1 MKKMKRI
8 LALTVLL
15 ALCLSLCGC
24 NALDNLRQSRAT
36 MPREGLLRFQDGTE
50 YKRLPECEELYPDY
64 GDGESIYIVEDDLPL
79 LLTSWGTYAS
89 KSEDGR
95 FIRTY
100 ADSEAGIYC
109 RSDLY
114 ESLVARIEQGFT
126 PEVYCYSY
134 YDPRAGEYG
143 ENVLYELTPA
153 QKEAVDRVY
162 ATQNPEKLP
171 AVARLEY
178 EDRADLFMYSSD
190 HLFRQDTVDI
200 CTMKGEYY
208 LLTNDN
214 SLYTVPEELHP
225 IFADI
230 MEKLTGYPY

>member
-1 MKKMKRI
+1 MKTMKRI
-8 LALTVLL
+8 LSLTVLL

-24 NALDNLRQSRAT
+24 NALDNLRASRAT
-36 MPREGLLRFQDGTE
+36 MPREGLIRLQDGTE
-50 YKRLPECEELYPDY
+50 YKRLPECEEFYPDY
-64 GDGESIYIVEDDLPL
+64 REAEEIYIVEDDLPL
-79 LLTSWGTYAS
+79 LLTTWGTYAN
-89 KSEDGR
+89 KTKDGR
-95 FIRTY
+95 FIKTY
-100 ADSEAGIYC
+100 TGSEPGFYC

-134 YDPRAGEYG
+134 YDPEAGEYG
-143 ENVLYELTPA
+143 EEVLYELTPI

-162 ATQNPEKLP
+162 TTQTPEKLP

-178 EDRADLFMYSSD
+178 EDRADLFMYSAD

-214 SLYTVPEELHP
+214 SLYTVPEELRP

-230 MEKLTGYPY
+230 MESLTKYPY